1 MNERIAKLRKTLK
14 LTLAEFGQKIGISGS
29 GVSDV
34 ENGRRKV
41 QERHIRLILA
51 AWPDVS
57 EDWLRNGVGPMF
69 VGQAAELTY
78 QYGFDEICKKA
89 IEVFDGLDR
98 DQQLAVLG
106 FVNRWIEDLHKS
118 HEALTREQKEKID
131 QQVEEYRAALVE
143 QARQGSRPSESS
155 SSVG

>member
-1 MNERIAKLRKTLK
+1 MNERIAELRKALR
-14 LTLAEFGQKIGISGS
+14 LTLAEFGQKVGISGS

-57 EDWLRNGVGPMF
+57 EDWLRNGIGPMF

-89 IEVFDGLDR
+89 VEVFDGLDR

-106 FVNRWIEDLHKS
+106 FVNRWIEELHDG
-118 HEALTREQKEKID
+118 HEALTREQEKKID

-155 SSVG
+155 SSAG

>member
-1 MNERIAKLRKTLK
+1 MNERIEQLRKALHLSQDEMAK
-14 LTLAEFGQKIGISGS
+14 KIGLSRSGISNI
-29 GVSDV
+29 
-34 ENGRRKV
+34 ENGTRVV

-51 AWPDVS
+51 AWPDIS
-57 EDWLRNGVGPMF
+57 EEWLRNGTGPMF

-155 SSVG
+155 SSAG